1 MVVYCTYCFLKYVQA
16 IIKMKGDG
24 SFFLK
29 NLGKCSVSI
38 NSKEVAPG
46 QSLSLDSNCLIEV
59 LFLSFL
65 HKCIMTTNIG
75 HYNMLALVQQNLCSF
90 LSLIWTMNIR
100 EVQVN
105 MRCWDYI
112 NKIILTGS
120 KW

>member
-65 HKCIMTTNIG
+65 HKCIMTTNILTLQHACFG
-75 HYNMLALVQQNLCSF
+75 AAEPLFFFIFDL
-90 LSLIWTMNIR
+90 
-100 EVQVN
+100 
-105 MRCWDYI
+105 DYEY
-112 NKIILTGS
+112 
-120 KW
+120 